1 MSKVIMAGCD
11 LHDRSMLIRYAID
24 TSEPQ
29 QLTYRND
36 ASDRRRMI
44 SRLKSLAKKSGA
56 ERIVFVYEASSLG
69 YGLADQLHDEGI
81 ECHVLSPTHL
91 PKTRKTSKAKTDAK
105 DAQMLLEQL
114 RGHVLAGN
122 RLPAV
127 WTPPQRVRE
136 DRELVRARI
145 DVANET
151 TRLKSKLLSTLKRY
165 GVVRP
170 DWYTPQWSQRY
181 VRWLRQHVLPT
192 LDLAVSAVLEQ
203 LLDQYQQLL
212 VSRGKLDKAV
222 HQLSRESRYAVAFK
236 KLTTLKGVGMI
247 TAMSF
252 LTEIGDLNRFGNR
265 RQVAAYLGLC
275 PASYESGEANDR
287 KGRITRQ
294 GPARLRRVL
303 CQAAWTSVV
312 HCEQAQRDYHRIKQG
327 QKKRTKKALVALMRK
342 LAIRMWYL
350 SLTAGV
356 SSELQ
361 GRGGPNELAGASSS
375 TGQNRPC
382 T

>member
-11 LHDRSMLIRYAID
+11 LHDRSMLIRYAVD
-24 TSEPQ
+24 TQEPQ
-29 QLTYRND
+29 QWTFRND

-44 SRLKSLAKKSGA
+44 SRLKSLAKKAGA
-56 ERIVFVYEASSLG
+56 KRIVFVYEASGLG
-69 YGLADQLHDEGI
+69 YGLADQLHEEGI

-91 PKTRKTSKAKTDAK
+91 PKTRKAAKAKTDAK

-122 RLPAV
+122 KLPAV

-170 DWYTPQWSQRY
+170 EWYTPQWSQRF
-181 VRWLRQHVLPT
+181 VRWLRQDVLPT
-192 LDLAVSAVLEQ
+192 LDLAVRAVLEQ
-203 LLDQYQQLL
+203 LIDQYQQLI
-212 VSRGKLDKAV
+212 VSRAKLDKAV
-222 HQLSRESRYAVAFK
+222 HQLSREDRYALAFR
-236 KLTTLKGVGMI
+236 KLTAIKGVGTI

-252 LTEIGDLNRFGNR
+252 LTEMGDLFRFENR

-275 PASYESGEANDR
+275 PASYESGQADDR

-303 CQAAWTSVV
+303 CQAAWTSVA
-312 HCEQAQRDYHRIKQG
+312 HCEQAQQDYHRIKQG
-327 QKKRTKKALVALMRK
+327 QKKRTKKALVALMRR
-342 LAIRMWYL
+342 LAIRMWHVAL
-350 SLTAGV
+350 GAGV

-361 GRGGPNELAGASSS
+361 GRGGPNELAGA
-375 TGQNRPC
+375 G
-382 T
+382 

>member
-11 LHDRSMLIRYAID
+11 LHDRSMLIRYAVD
-24 TSEPQ
+24 AGEPQ
-29 QLTYRND
+29 QGTFNND
-36 ASDRRRMI
+36 ATDRKRLI
-44 SRLKSLAKKSGA
+44 ARLKTLAQKSGA
-56 ERIVFVYEASSLG
+56 DRIVFTYEASGLG

-81 ECHVLSPTHL
+81 ECHILSPTHL
-91 PKTRKTSKAKTDAK
+91 PKTRKAAKAKTDAK

-114 RGHVLAGN
+114 RGYILAGN
-122 RLPAV
+122 KLPAV
-127 WTPPQRVRE
+127 WTPPQRLRE

-145 DVANET
+145 DIADET
-151 TRLKSKLLSTLKRY
+151 TRIKNKLLCTIKRY

-170 DWYTPQWSQRY
+170 DWYAPRWTKRFVQ
-181 VRWLRQHVLPT
+181 WLREDVLGT

-203 LLDQYQQLL
+203 LVDQYEQLII
-212 VSRGKLDKAV
+212 SQAKLDKAIK
-222 HQLSRESRYAVAFK
+222 QLSREKRYAVAFK
-236 KLTTLKGVGMI
+236 KLIEIKGVGVL

-252 LTEIGDLNRFGNR
+252 LTEMGDLHRFANR

-275 PASYESGEANDR
+275 PSSYESGERNDR

-312 HCEQAQRDYHRIKQG
+312 HCEQAQQDYHRIKQG

-342 LAIRMWYL
+342 LGIRMWHL
-350 SLTAGV
+350 AMSVGV

-361 GRGGPNELAGASSS
+361 GRGGPNELAKVA
-375 TGQNRPC
+375 
-382 T
+382 